1 MGLFVH
7 GCQKRALDFS
17 KLESQALAVAWL
29 EAYTPIPGGPSS
41 K

>member
-7 GCQKRALDFS
+7 GCQKSALDFS
-17 KLESQALAVAWL
+17 KLESQALTVAWL
-29 EAYTPIPGGPSS
+29 EAYTPTLGGVSS